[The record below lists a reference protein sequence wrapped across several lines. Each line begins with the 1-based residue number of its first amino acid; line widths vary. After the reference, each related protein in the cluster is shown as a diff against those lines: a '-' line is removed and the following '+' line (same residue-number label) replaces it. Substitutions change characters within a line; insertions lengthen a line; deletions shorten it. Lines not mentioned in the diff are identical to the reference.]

1 MCQLIFILALWLTV
15 FQPEKDSLFII
26 VDDCGNWEEWESP
39 FNESLQK
46 SSTGR
51 RFSLGKKDD
60 SPFFFLKHFWI
71 EENERLEELTLSCPK
86 ILAKNPLYSSEL
98 TWEDWYK
105 LRSANKKIYFLLPSA
120 YCSAKRFD
128 WNTKFTIYEMYNDLI
143 LPDD

>member
-1 MCQLIFILALWLTV
+1 MYQLIFILALRLTFSQV
-15 FQPEKDSLFII
+15 EKDSLFII

-71 EENERLEELTLSCPK
+71 EENERLEELRLSYPE
-86 ILAKNPLYSSEL
+86 ILATPPLFSSEL

-105 LRSANKKIYFLLPSA
+105 LGSANKKNYFLLPSA
-120 YCSAKRFD
+120 YCSARRFD
-128 WNTKFTIYEMYNDLI
+128 WNTEFTVYEMYIDLI